1 MSAGSKRLYCGHCK
15 EFVCKTTYHQHKRLY
30 YDKSNKRWSSEQV
43 FAVGSKSTQAAFL
56 STLYSSSM
64 DPTGTADLENKA
76 DFIEAACDHG
86 PSQSP
91 FETPVDD
98 KGSGHHALTL

>member
-1 MSAGSKRLYCGHCK
+1 
-15 EFVCKTTYHQHKRLY
+15 
-30 YDKSNKRWSSEQV
+30 
-43 FAVGSKSTQAAFL
+43 
-56 STLYSSSM
+56 M

-76 DFIEAACDHG
+76 DFIEAACNHG